1 MPEPPPPLSQRH
13 LLQTRDWIVQA
24 ATDELEHSGM
34 AVLTNALIA
43 QRAGV
48 SERTVYRHFATRES
62 LLEAV
67 AAEVTSRLATPP
79 VPADPEALRDYP
91 AQLFACFEAR
101 PQLTSE
107 ALQSDL
113 FAHIRDGV
121 SSQRWLALRRL
132 VQTHWPAVPPARREQ
147 ATVGMRYLLTATTW
161 SYHRRQLGLD
171 PAATAAAVT
180 YTLGCILDNLGPPT
194 QVRGTGPVLPAP

>member
-132 VQTHWPAVPPARREQ
+132 VQRGYELPVGTLIATGASTGIHEVQDGDLASLEFWSEQ
-147 ATVGMRYLLTATTW
+147 APSERIELRCEISQW
-161 SYHRRQLGLD
+161 SG
-171 PAATAAAVT
+171 
-180 YTLGCILDNLGPPT
+180 
-194 QVRGTGPVLPAP
+194 VR